1 MRLEKR
7 EVTLNEKDALLD
19 MIFFEQSLAGVYR
32 RAARGAER
40 KEERGLFL
48 LHADSAA
55 EKIRR
60 LRVYLE
66 RSPKM

>member
-7 EVTLNEKDALLD
+7 EVTLNEKDTLLD
-19 MIFFEQSLAGVYR
+19 MIFFEQSLARAYR
-32 RAARGAER
+32 RAANEAER
-40 KEERGLFL
+40 KEEREVLL

-60 LRVYLE
+60 LRAYLE
-66 RSPKM
+66 KAPKM